1 MEISA
6 VREKG
11 KDMFTGQQK
20 KISIIAILKILY
32 EHSDA
37 DHRLSA
43 KEIIDY
49 LWSDYNIK
57 LDRKAVKR
65 NLMDL
70 IDFGYDIEYKETPK
84 KNQKGEEEIIY
95 SDWYINHTFD
105 NSELRLLID
114 SLLFSKHMPYSQC
127 KELIGKLIGLSSV
140 YFKDNVKHISNL
152 PESVPRNPELLLTIE
167 VLDEAISKKKQV
179 AFNYTDYGID
189 KVMHLRTDT
198 NGIPTNYVINPYQM
212 VATNGRYYLICGS
225 DKHDYLGHYRIDRIA
240 NIELLNTS
248 AKPLS
253 KIKGTEYGLNL
264 PKHMAEHI
272 YMFSGDSVRV
282 KYLCKPDMINEIVDW
297 FGLDFDIKEK
307 EVDLIEISVMV
318 NESAMFHW
326 LMLYGPRVEVISP
339 KTLRDRVTEAAAEV
353 AEKYVASRTV
363 QK

>member
-6 VREKG
+6 VRIKG
-11 KDMFTGQQK
+11 DSMYTGQQK

-32 EHSDA
+32 EHSDRE
-37 DHRLSA
+37 HRLTA
-43 KEIIDY
+43 KRIIDY
-49 LWSDYNIK
+49 LEAEHDII

-65 NLMDL
+65 NLDDL
-70 IDFGYDIEYKETPK
+70 VAFGYDIEYVKPQRK
-84 KNQKGEEEIIY
+84 RLVNGIEEAVEPG
-95 SDWYINHTFD
+95 WYINHTFD

-127 KELIGKLIGLSSV
+127 RDLIKKLIELSST
-140 YFKDNVKHISNL
+140 YFKDNVKHILNL

-189 KVMHLRTDT
+189 KDRHLKTDKT
-198 NGIPTNYVINPYQM
+198 TGEPTRYVINPYQM
-212 VATNGRYYLICGS
+212 VATNGRYYLICGT
-225 DKHDYLGHYRIDRIA
+225 DKHDTLGHYRIDRIA
-240 NIELLNTS
+240 NIELLQTPV
-248 AKPLS
+248 KPLS
-253 KIKGTEYGLNL
+253 KIKGTEHGLNL

-297 FGLDFDIKEK
+297 FGLDFDVKET
-307 EVDLIEISVMV
+307 ESDLIEVSVLV

-339 KTLRDRVTEAAAEV
+339 KKLRDNVAMAAAEV
-353 AEKYVASRTV
+353 AEKYNE
-363 QK
+363 